1 MMEHNH
7 NYGASNSDSTRLD
20 ADAVAKHLVL
30 VINPGSTS
38 TKIAIYRG
46 MVPEVELS
54 LQHSTEELAQFKGV
68 FDQYEWRRDI
78 ILKTLADN
86 TFKLPRAI
94 AKSESGINKTTIRN
108 AASQALP

>member
-46 MVPEVELS
+46 MEPEVELS

-86 TFKLPRAI
+86 NIDINSLSRHRPRRVAI
-94 AKSESGINKTTIRN
+94 AS
-108 AASQALP
+108 